1 MMSWKAELY
10 LCTALAWWVSLPAA
24 AAQQLNPQQIQII
37 KDAAASI
44 CNTVKEAKGQKSESQ
59 IQGDVKAQL
68 NGLVGKVIDIG
79 GSGKGSLNNEEFDG
93 LSRDA
98 TATALE
104 GDRSCRERLFNK
116 MFEQLSGPPSTSR
129 EFVTTNGQEFT
140 LVRGQSR
147 LLTKDNVVVAAIGH
161 PFAGNGPLMGIRL
174 AGQVKQLVVGSS
186 VNFPYSQG
194 ACSIT
199 LLELT
204 ENGGGRF
211 YLKC

>member
-1 MMSWKAELY
+1 MTRWKAERY
-10 LCTALAWWVSLPAA
+10 LCAALAWWISLPAA
-24 AAQQLNPQQIQII
+24 SAQQLNSQQIQII
-37 KDAAASI
+37 RDTAASI

-59 IQGDVKAQL
+59 IQGDVTAKL

-79 GSGKGSLNNEEFDG
+79 GSGKGSLNDEQFEG

-116 MFEQLSGPPSTSR
+116 MFDRFSATPSTSGQPGDANSE
-129 EFVTTNGQEFT
+129 EFA
-140 LVRGQSR
+140 LARGQSKF
-147 LLTKDNVVVAAIGH
+147 LTKDKIVIAAIGH
-161 PFAGNGPLMGIRL
+161 PFAGNIPLMGVRL
-174 AGQVKQLVVGSS
+174 AGRVKQFVVGSS
-186 VNFPYSQG
+186 VQFSYSQG

-199 LLELT
+199 LLELL

-211 YLKC
+211 YLRC